1 MDERL
6 IFIIASIS
14 ILAITV
20 LSICLGV
27 YLKKE
32 TENTKK
38 NPAKAGEKAAKEAK
52 DKAAKDK
59 AAALWQI
66 IKAAKDKAKAAKDK
80 AAKDKAKAAIKQ
92 AEILAVN
99 ARNKAF
105 EERRA
110 AKALLDRNKAKEK
123 LRKKIE
129 MERESQHKLVFAGD
143 CDGARVAMGK
153 KTGTREQVISKCSTA
168 CQKGLTMKGFIV
180 NKIGLCFCEPTDSA
194 TCRRIKQ
201 TPAQAFQRF
210 DWLPKHIQK
219 FQGRCN
225 TRFNGRNNIMMFNDN
240 NPGKTHE
247 DKVRIC
253 SESCLLKSTPF
264 GTQKGDFSKW
274 NEFEATGFI
283 VDDVGRCYCEGG
295 DSAKCEVQGK
305 DSKYYRYDWKLRNQ
319 NPYIQCGL
327 RKKCCNYK
335 TEYGVIPGKT
345 WGTLPL
351 NERDN
356 YNKGCDMMIGKDLLM
371 CKGLRNCAQ
380 RYGWEPAFKD
390 GLEWFTDTIPS

>member
-105 EERRA
+105 EERGQ
-110 AKALLDRNKAKEK
+110 L
-123 LRKKIE
+123 
-129 MERESQHKLVFAGD
+129 
-143 CDGARVAMGK
+143 
-153 KTGTREQVISKCSTA
+153 
-168 CQKGLTMKGFIV
+168 
-180 NKIGLCFCEPTDSA
+180 
-194 TCRRIKQ
+194 
-201 TPAQAFQRF
+201 
-210 DWLPKHIQK
+210 KH
-219 FQGRCN
+219 
-225 TRFNGRNNIMMFNDN
+225 
-240 NPGKTHE
+240 
-247 DKVRIC
+247 
-253 SESCLLKSTPF
+253 
-264 GTQKGDFSKW
+264 
-274 NEFEATGFI
+274 
-283 VDDVGRCYCEGG
+283 Y
-295 DSAKCEVQGK
+295 
-305 DSKYYRYDWKLRNQ
+305 
-319 NPYIQCGL
+319 
-327 RKKCCNYK
+327 
-335 TEYGVIPGKT
+335 
-345 WGTLPL
+345 
-351 NERDN
+351 
-356 YNKGCDMMIGKDLLM
+356 
-371 CKGLRNCAQ
+371 
-380 RYGWEPAFKD
+380 
-390 GLEWFTDTIPS
+390 